1 MKKIISF
8 MLVLC
13 MVLVFTACGKVEIT
27 MQDVYDAVQTEAL
40 LKNHQSVYI
49 RDALDGE
56 IWNERYLTKDYV
68 YDYVPDEEFPWAEFM
83 TDDACYCY
91 TSGDYVRFLP
101 ITPDGVSDGFAS
113 YRADHYA
120 SVLLGAD
127 TVEET
132 IESVSEKDGRITIT
146 SVLNQKIL
154 ETLAEDGVIAGKFE
168 YVLDAKTREMIA
180 ISGDYT
186 YEGDTHYLMNTEII
200 YDTEASEMV
209 KTFLE
214 YANQTENLRNITVV
228 TNPGTE
234 KEVSQSVQAPKGL
247 IIGLRY
253 DEDTAY
259 VFEPYIDAACTE
271 SYDPYA
277 DTDSDLTVY
286 VKWAE

>member
-120 SVLLGAD
+120 SVLLDAD

-214 YANQTENLRNITVV
+214 YANQTEKLRNITVV

-253 DEDTAY
+253 DEYTAY

-277 DTDSDLTVY
+277 DIDSDLTIY
-286 VKWAE
+286 VKWTA